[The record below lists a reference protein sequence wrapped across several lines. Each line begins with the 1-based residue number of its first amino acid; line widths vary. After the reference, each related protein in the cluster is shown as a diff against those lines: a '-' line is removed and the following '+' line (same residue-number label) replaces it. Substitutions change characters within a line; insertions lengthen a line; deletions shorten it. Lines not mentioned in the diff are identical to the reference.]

1 MPTLVV
7 PFRGEGSKSRIDLPA
22 PATRAALARA
32 MAADVVHAC
41 AQVGPTFVVTPDAR
55 AIPGAVLVADPRRGL
70 GAAVQAG
77 LDAALEAGASGP
89 TLVVNAD
96 LPCATPR
103 DLLA

>member
-32 MAADVVHAC
+32 MAADVVAAC
-41 AQVGPTFVVTPDAR
+41 VKVGPTFVVTPDSR
-55 AIPGAVLVADPRRGL
+55 AFPGAMNIADPGRGQ
-70 GAAVQAG
+70 AAAAQAG
-77 LDAALEAGASGP
+77 LDAALVAGAARP
-89 TLVVNAD
+89 TIVVNAD

-103 DLLA
+103 D